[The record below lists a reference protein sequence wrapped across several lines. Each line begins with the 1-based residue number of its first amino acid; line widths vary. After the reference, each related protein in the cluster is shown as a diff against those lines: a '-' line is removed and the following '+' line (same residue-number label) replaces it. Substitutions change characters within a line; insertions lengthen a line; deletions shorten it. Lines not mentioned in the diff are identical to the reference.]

1 MNAQSICDPILDDV
15 LAFNDYLL
23 KLAGAGVPIGLGIS
37 EDTATL
43 SEQLSEINSKIAMGV
58 ARGNTVRQTL
68 ESDIELPLQYRSSLA
83 TWLYCDKSPDA
94 LAALSECADQRV
106 EMERV
111 FGFAFLQPLILLGL
125 VYCGFLFLL
134 LSVAPKME
142 AMNSQIGSTPG
153 IGLQVLMAA
162 RETIWFWGIAIPLI
176 VALGLA
182 LWKRQG
188 SSWILHWFPER
199 GSISETTQKANY
211 VEGFANLLEHGQ
223 SVVQAQSLLGSYK
236 NQRKTVQI
244 QPGNTNL
251 KIAKP
256 RMLQWALGEDVSNG
270 DRPNALR
277 FTARAYRELAQSR
290 ASHWRAWFPVVVGA
304 LLGGAMVLAFGLSLF
319 APMIELLTSITRP

>member
-23 KLAGAGVPIGLGIS
+23 KLAGAGVPIGIGIS

-68 ESDIELPLQYRSSLA
+68 ESDIALPPQYRSSLA
-83 TWLYCDKSPDA
+83 TWLYCDRSPDA
-94 LAALSECADQRV
+94 LAALSECADQRR
-106 EMERV
+106 EMEKV

-125 VYCGFLFLL
+125 VYCGFLYLL

-162 RETIWFWGIAIPLI
+162 RETIWFWGIAIPLM

-182 LWKRQG
+182 LWKRQP
-188 SSWILHWFPER
+188 SSKLLRWFPER
-199 GSISETTQKANY
+199 GSIFETTQKANY
-211 VEGFANLLEHGQ
+211 AEGFANLLEHGQ

-251 KIAKP
+251 ELAKP
-256 RMLQWALGEDVSNG
+256 KMLQWALGDEVSNEN
-270 DRPNALR
+270 RPNALR

-290 ASHWRAWFPVVVGA
+290 SSQWRAWFPVVVGA

-319 APMIELLTSITRP
+319 APLIELLIAITRP